1 VLAAV
6 VLAVLVLVLDGGDD
20 VDRSGDGRG
29 DTAGDTAGDTGDT
42 GDPGDP
48 GDPGDTAPDAD
59 TPEGP
64 DTAGDPDATEA
75 PDAGTMTPTVDVDL
89 DLPVFPDPLTARRFD
104 DPRAAVRAFATEV
117 VGMADPRLGELR
129 QADTRS
135 GEVDVQP
142 VLDGPSTVVAV
153 RRLADDTWFVTG
165 ARSPDLELDRPAPG
179 EVLTTPIPVSG
190 RARSAGGTVR
200 VVVLADGVGQVG
212 EAEIGAGTGP
222 ELSPL
227 ATTVQAQVPEGADHG
242 AVVVIT
248 RGGQDPSPWTAV
260 AVRIRFAGDV
270 GG

>member
-1 VLAAV
+1 MSRGARLGAAAIGSVLAAV
-6 VLAVLVLVLDGGDD
+6 VLAVLVLALDGGDD
-20 VDRSGDGRG
+20 GDRAGDGPGGTTRG
-29 DTAGDTAGDTGDT
+29 TADDTAEA
-42 GDPGDP
+42 PG
-48 GDPGDTAPDAD
+48 AD
-59 TPEGP
+59 TP
-64 DTAGDPDATEA
+64 DAAADPDPTEA

-227 ATTVQAQVPEGADHG
+227 AATVRAQVPEGADHG
-242 AVVVIT
+242 VVVAIT
-248 RGGQDPSPWTAV
+248 RGGQDPGPWTAV
-260 AVRIRFAGDV
+260 AVRIRFAG
-270 GG
+270 